1 MPGAALGYGE
11 LAIKHTEAASPSRR
25 YLEKIVRAG
34 TRAAALVARILA
46 FSRPGIG
53 DSAPVLLQ
61 KIITEVRSLT
71 CASLPAGITLVIEV
85 PSEPIVVAGDA
96 AQLHQMLANLVTN
109 AVQAVAEPGRVVIRA
124 TALEGDAERDCT
136 VGRLRPMRY
145 PRVDIVDSRVGM
157 SAAQVE
163 RSF

>member
-25 YLEKIVRAG
+25 YLDNIVVAA
-34 TRAAALVARILA
+34 TRARDLVARILA

-109 AVQAVAEPGRVVIRA
+109 AVQAVTEPGRVVIRA
-124 TALEGDAERDCT
+124 TPPEGDTERACP
-136 VGRLRPMRY
+136 VGRPRPVPY
-145 PRVDIVDSRVGM
+145 PRVDARDSR
-157 SAAQVE
+157 
-163 RSF
+163 